1 MKVYLS
7 EDYPKH
13 IITQQPFE
21 WKGCYGNTTL
31 YHHSKSLK
39 YIEDVMWHPR
49 VDKMTFNKQNYDT
62 YDIVLISKELL
73 NEKVTQFKIY
83 LFFYLFYEIFFFFF
97 WGRFLNMKAVF
108 IYFSISNVNY
118 DYEDI
123 WFLFPF
129 RMFLSY
135 IYIYI

>member
-31 YHHSKSLK
+31 YHHSKSLN
-39 YIEDVMWHPR
+39 YIEDVMCHPR

-83 LFFYLFYEIFFFFF
+83 LFVYLFYEIFF
-97 WGRFLNMKAVF
+97 
-108 IYFSISNVNY
+108 
-118 DYEDI
+118 
-123 WFLFPF
+123 
-129 RMFLSY
+129 
-135 IYIYI
+135 